1 MTSHSARLAA
11 VLWSGSLGGAETF
24 TVELCRVLRAL
35 GADARVL
42 FVTSPEPLNARLE
55 ASAVPFATL
64 GLRRGREVVRHPRA
78 LAHATTSLGP
88 DGAIVVSPGYLAAA
102 LRAGGYRGRVVAM
115 AHDLIQLSSMSRTR
129 MLLKRVDRASGAW
142 ASDVEVAVSDFVLRR
157 VQRHARPGKR
167 VVRIYNGVDLDV
179 YSGAVNGSTTQTLDI
194 GWAGRI
200 VHGKGLETLIEA
212 LPTVRRHVPV
222 RLRIAGD
229 GPLRS
234 TLEEHAG
241 EIGLG
246 QTVAFEGWSTDMP
259 SFWGSCAL
267 AAITSNTLTE
277 SFGMAAVEAMACAR
291 PVVAS
296 RSGALPEIVEDGVTG
311 RLVPPGDHEA
321 LAEALIELA
330 QDADHRTDAGAAGRA
345 RCEDRFDLRR
355 TALAYLD
362 LFRD

>member
-1 MTSHSARLAA
+1 MTSHSPRLAA
-11 VLWSGSLGGAETF
+11 VLWSGSFGGAETF
-24 TVELCRVLRAL
+24 TAELCRVLRVL

-42 FVTSPEPLNARLE
+42 FVTSPEPLNTRLE
-55 ASAVPFATL
+55 ASGVPFATL

-78 LAHATTSLGP
+78 LARETTSLGP

-102 LRAGGYRGRVVAM
+102 LRAGGYRGRVVAV
-115 AHDLIQLSSMSRTR
+115 AHDLIQRSLMSRTR
-129 MLLKRVDRASGAW
+129 TLLKRVDRASGVW
-142 ASDVEVAVSDFVLRR
+142 ASDAEVAVSDFVLRR
-157 VQRHARPGKR
+157 VQRDARGDKR
-167 VVRIYNGVDLDV
+167 IVRIYNGVDLDV
-179 YSGAVNGSTTQTLDI
+179 YSGAANGSATRTLDI

-234 TLEEHAG
+234 TLQGLAAKL
-241 EIGLG
+241 GLG
-246 QTVAFEGWSTDMP
+246 ETISFEGWSSDMP

-267 AAITSNTLTE
+267 AAVPSHKWVE

-296 RSGALPEIVEDGVTG
+296 RAGALPEIVEDGVSG
-311 RLVPPGDHEA
+311 RLVPPGDHKA
-321 LAEALIELA
+321 LAAALIELA
-330 QDADHRTDAGAAGRA
+330 QDADQRISAGAAGRA